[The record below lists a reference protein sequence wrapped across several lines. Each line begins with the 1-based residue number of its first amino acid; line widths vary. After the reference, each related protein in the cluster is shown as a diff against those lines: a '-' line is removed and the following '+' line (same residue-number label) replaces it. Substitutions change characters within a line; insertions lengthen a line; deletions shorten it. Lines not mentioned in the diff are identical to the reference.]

1 MTGKFFLTRKAMV
14 AFVAAMLWVSYC
26 PLQAQEEANSGPPEN
41 DQDSKLPSDTLLMGI
56 NVDTVSLLV
65 TARNKKGD
73 YISRLGAGDF
83 VVMEDGVERPISLFK
98 EDTVPVNV
106 VFMIDAS
113 YSVEDVLPNIAQ
125 AAVNYAH
132 HLRPGDRFSALIF
145 AHKPIKLL
153 DWTTDVT
160 AFQSLLKNVKTFG
173 KTALYDSM
181 EYAIENMFNNVEGK
195 KGLVILSDGVDNSSK
210 KTLSRVMRMAADR
223 EITVYP
229 IINAFPQSGRY
240 RDMAKF
246 ERDKLSHVSKYFL
259 AYVDAQNEFIN
270 LVGRNGGRILFSN
283 GYNDLKNI
291 YEALVEEMKNQ
302 YALSYQPPAVRVDGK
317 DFREITIKLR
327 NKPGEVSVRLGY
339 FQEQEVR

>member
-1 MTGKFFLTRKAMV
+1 MVRKFWLRRSFMFLLAGSFLLISV
-14 AFVAAMLWVSYC
+14 FPALAQDAAASASTE
-26 PLQAQEEANSGPPEN
+26 PGP
-41 DQDSKLPSDTLLMGI
+41 DSKLPPDTVLMGL
-56 NVDTVSLLV
+56 NVDQVSLLV

-73 YISRLGAGDF
+73 YISHLGASDF
-83 VVMEDGVERPISLFK
+83 VVLEDGVERPIRLFK

-125 AAVNYAH
+125 AAINYAS
-132 HLRPGDRFSALIF
+132 HLRPGDRFSALTF

-160 AFQSLLKNVKTFG
+160 AFQNLLKNVKTFG

-181 EYAIENMFNNVEGK
+181 EYAIENMFNNTEGK

-240 RDMAKF
+240 RDMAKY
-246 ERDKLSHVSKYFL
+246 EREKLSHVSKHFL
-259 AYVDAQNEFIN
+259 AYIDAQNEFIN

-291 YEALVEEMKNQ
+291 YTALVEEMKNQ
-302 YALSYQPPAVRVDGK
+302 YALSYQPHLVPADGK
-317 DFREITIKLR
+317 EFREITIKLR
-327 NKPGEVSVRLGY
+327 NKPGDVSVRLGY
-339 FQEQEVR
+339 FQEQETQ